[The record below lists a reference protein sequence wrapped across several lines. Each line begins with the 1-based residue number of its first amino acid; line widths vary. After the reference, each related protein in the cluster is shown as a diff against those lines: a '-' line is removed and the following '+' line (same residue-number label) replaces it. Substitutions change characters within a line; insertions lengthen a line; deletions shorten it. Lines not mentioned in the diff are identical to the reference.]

1 VEFYVDWN
9 LQATVSSSP
18 YNFDWSNGTA
28 GTHTLAVMA
37 YSNAGIRS
45 CYAVT
50 LDEQ

>member
-1 VEFYVDWN
+1 

-37 YSNAGIRS
+37 YSNAGIS
-45 CYAVT
+45 ACHAMTVT
-50 LDEQ
+50 NK